1 MEFWYLK
8 MHYSGKMATMTKP
21 ALSVSPLQR
30 DLARGILD
38 LLRERGAVAGDRL
51 SRVALAEALGV
62 SRTPVNGAVALL
74 EDMGVVAIEG
84 RSVRVVALDRD
95 ASGLAAT
102 GDETSIARLL
112 VGISRARRDGSLPD
126 EVSER
131 HLAQHFSAGRT
142 TVAHALQQLAEA
154 GVVTRNRGHGWSFTQ
169 GFASAEDRAASYRFR
184 MLLEPAALLEPH
196 FALPPGFEARMRAEH
211 ARFLDRPWTADDA
224 VAFFET
230 NAAFHAGLAEASGN
244 RFFAPVIAQQN
255 RLRLLSNYAWQR
267 GPERVEVSVREHLA
281 ILDAL
286 AAGDRERA
294 AELMRRHLAGAAA
307 LTFQAPKD
315 CTSVPH
321 SAFKS
326 EATDG
331 PDVDHSAT
339 RPSPRK
345 SRTR

>member
-1 MEFWYLK
+1 
-8 MHYSGKMATMTKP
+8 MTKTTS
-21 ALSVSPLQR
+21 SVSPLQR

-38 LLRERGAVAGDRL
+38 LLRGRGAAAGDRL

-74 EDMGVVAIEG
+74 EEMGIVAIEG
-84 RSVRVVALDRD
+84 RSVRIVDLDRD
-95 ASGLAAT
+95 ASRLASS

-112 VGISRARRDGSLPD
+112 VGISRARRDGTLPD

-142 TVAHALQQLAEA
+142 TVAHALRQLAEA

-184 MLLEPAALLEPH
+184 MLLEPAALLEPT
-196 FALPPGFEARMRAEH
+196 FALPPGFEARMRADH

-267 GPERVEVSVREHLA
+267 GAERVEVSVREHLA

-286 AAGDRERA
+286 VAGDRQKA
-294 AELMRRHLAGAAA
+294 AELMRQHLAGAAA
-307 LTFQAPKD
+307 LTFQMPGSGTSAPDGSDIDHAPPGRRAPK
-315 CTSVPH
+315 H
-321 SAFKS
+321 RAK
-326 EATDG
+326 
-331 PDVDHSAT
+331 
-339 RPSPRK
+339 
-345 SRTR
+345 